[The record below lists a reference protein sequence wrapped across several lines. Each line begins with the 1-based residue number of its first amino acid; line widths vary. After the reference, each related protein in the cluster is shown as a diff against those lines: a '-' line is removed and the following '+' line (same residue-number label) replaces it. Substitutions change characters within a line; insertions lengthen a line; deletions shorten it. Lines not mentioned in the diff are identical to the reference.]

1 MNIEEVKADNG
12 GLAPSPASQKTE
24 AKNETQELLT
34 KLEKELNEAVQ
45 QCASVDADY
54 EKLLVRR
61 GDTEK
66 KRFQALLNLTSVKEQ
81 LMMNTINQLQRDA
94 KK

>member
-1 MNIEEVKADNG
+1 MNIEEVKVDNG
-12 GLAPSPASQKTE
+12 GLTPSPASQKAE
-24 AKNETQELLT
+24 AKNDTQELLA
-34 KLEKELNEAVQ
+34 KLEKELNETVQ
-45 QCASVDADY
+45 QCTAVDTEY

-61 GDTEK
+61 GDAEK